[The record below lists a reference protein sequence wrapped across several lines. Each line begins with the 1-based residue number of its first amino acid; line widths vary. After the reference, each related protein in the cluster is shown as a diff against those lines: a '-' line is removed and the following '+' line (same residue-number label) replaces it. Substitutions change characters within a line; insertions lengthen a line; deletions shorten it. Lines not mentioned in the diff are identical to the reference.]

1 MNHFVLML
9 QAEDKRK
16 ILVNDNV
23 SFRISADHPSE
34 EDLSTDEENNVKD
47 NGDDSK
53 NSAGAPNPQ
62 QPAVS
67 TSTASK
73 SDQR

>member
-1 MNHFVLML
+1 ML

-16 ILVNDNV
+16 TVVDDNV
-23 SFRISADHPSE
+23 QFRISADQPSE
-34 EDLSTDEENNVKD
+34 EDLSTDEENNGKD

-53 NSAGAPNPQ
+53 NSASAPNPQ

-67 TSTASK
+67 TPPASK
-73 SDQR
+73 SDPR